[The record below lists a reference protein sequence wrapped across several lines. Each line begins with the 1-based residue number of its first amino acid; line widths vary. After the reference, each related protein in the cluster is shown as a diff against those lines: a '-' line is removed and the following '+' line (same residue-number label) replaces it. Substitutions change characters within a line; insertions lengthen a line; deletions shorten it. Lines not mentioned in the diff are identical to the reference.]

1 MIQVAYEWATGSF
14 NKGIGII
21 ASKSALPVYTTLEQS
36 RQAIENGAIDLYDS
50 DEGDMGT
57 VAFAVTGDM
66 VLLPVFEAK
75 TELEQQGYRVRIVSV
90 ANPRRLYRPSDVAWD
105 TVSQADG
112 EFMSDT
118 DFDALFNADMLI
130 GVTGGATGSL
140 EPVMLR
146 SRAASRDVM
155 GWKRGETT
163 ASPQEIMAFNGL
175 SASEIVAR
183 VGRLAGE

>member
-1 MIQVAYEWATGSF
+1 
-14 NKGIGII
+14 
-21 ASKSALPVYTTLEQS
+21 
-36 RQAIENGAIDLYDS
+36 
-50 DEGDMGT
+50 
-57 VAFAVTGDM
+57 
-66 VLLPVFEAK
+66 
-75 TELEQQGYRVRIVSV
+75 VRIVSV
-90 ANPRRLYRPSDVAWD
+90 ANPRRLYRPSDAAWD
-105 TVSQADG
+105 TVSQVDG